1 MRHETLNDATTEEE
15 FVDQCGL
22 LLTLEILNNEQ
33 LSNQQKNL
41 IFEMLHE
48 EWFFFPYYIMGCWEV
63 FEKNEKK
70 KRKIF

>member
-1 MRHETLNDATTEEE
+1 LRCETLTDATIEEE

-22 LLTLEILNNEQ
+22 LFTLEILNNEQ

-48 EWFFFPYYIMGCWEV
+48 E
-63 FEKNEKK
+63 
-70 KRKIF
+70 